1 MESVMEQ
8 IFNLT
13 KSAEMVGI
21 SRMTLV
27 RHIDK
32 GKLSSTKDKFGK
44 KGVEVSELIRCYGEL
59 KNVDVD
65 ITPSSDSTDVNINA
79 ELIQQLRTTIED
91 LRRDKTFLEGR
102 ILSCEENL
110 KSRLFGLIED
120 KSEGGKSKKSKPK
133 KGKKK
138 KKK

>member
-1 MESVMEQ
+1 MGN

-13 KSAEMVGI
+13 KSAELVGI

-27 RHIDK
+27 RHLEK
-32 GKLSSTKDKFGK
+32 GKLSSTIDEFGK

-59 KNVDVD
+59 KNVDTNV
-65 ITPSSDSTDVNINA
+65 TSTSDSTDGRNDT
-79 ELIQQLRTTIED
+79 ELIRELRDTIKD
-91 LRRDKTFLEGR
+91 LRRDKSFLENR

-120 KSEGGKSKKSKPK
+120 KSEKKKSKPK
-133 KGKKK
+133 KGKKSK
-138 KKK
+138 KKKK

>member
-1 MESVMEQ
+1 MVQ

-13 KSAEMVGI
+13 KSAELVGI

-27 RHIDK
+27 RHIQK
-32 GKLSSTKDKFGK
+32 GKLSSTIDEHGK

-65 ITPSSDSTDVNINA
+65 IIPTSDSTDDPNNI
-79 ELIQQLRTTIED
+79 ELIRELRDTIKD
-91 LRRDKTFLEGR
+91 LRRDKSFLEGR

-110 KSRLFGLIED
+110 KSRLFGLIEN
-120 KSEGGKSKKSKPK
+120 KPEKKKSKPK